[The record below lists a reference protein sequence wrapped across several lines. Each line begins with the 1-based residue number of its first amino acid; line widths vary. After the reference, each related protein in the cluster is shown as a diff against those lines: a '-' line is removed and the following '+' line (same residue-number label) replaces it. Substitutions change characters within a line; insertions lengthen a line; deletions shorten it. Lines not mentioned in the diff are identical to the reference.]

1 MKVPLML
8 ELAFLS
14 VFLFKDCTLTDRND
28 VNMYKLMIIDDEPL
42 ERFALRKIISNKY
55 FNISIVEDAENGTEA
70 VEKAKI
76 YRPNIILMD
85 IRMPEASGLEAQER
99 IIKVLPHVK
108 TIILS
113 AYDEFE
119 YAQEAIKY
127 GVFDYLL
134 KPVKTEDLISS
145 IDSVIESLVKD
156 NSSMGVQNDAI
167 HVENNL
173 INLLNYIDQN
183 YCAELKLNTVAEF
196 VHLNPQYFSR
206 YFKKEM
212 GITFTEYI
220 TKLRIEKAKKL
231 LVTTNFPIHRIA
243 SELGFS
249 DPSYFNKVF
258 LKYEKQPPYKYKQIF
273 SS

>member
-1 MKVPLML
+1 ML
-8 ELAFLS
+8 EPAFLF
-14 VFLFKDCTLTDRND
+14 VFLFKDHTLTDRND
-28 VNMYKLMIIDDEPL
+28 IKMYKLMIIDDEPL
-42 ERFALRKIISNKY
+42 ERFALRKIIGNKY
-55 FNISIVEDAENGTEA
+55 FNISIVEDAKDGTEA
-70 VEKAKI
+70 VERAKI

-85 IRMPEASGLEAQER
+85 IRMPEISGLEAQKR
-99 IIKVLPHVK
+99 IIKVLPNVK

-127 GVFDYLL
+127 GVVDYLL
-134 KPVKTEDLISS
+134 KPVKPEDLIKS
-145 IDSVIESLVKD
+145 IDLVIESLIK
-156 NSSMGVQNDAI
+156 NKSMGIQSDGIDEEDILKSV
-167 HVENNL
+167 
-173 INLLNYIDQN
+173 LNYIDQN
-183 YCAELKLNTVAEF
+183 YCSELKLNTVAEF

-212 GITFTEYI
+212 GITFTEYV

-231 LVTTNFPIHRIA
+231 LVTTNYPIHRIA
-243 SELGFS
+243 AELGFS

-273 SS
+273 SHSNT